1 MATPTAKK
9 IEVNG
14 KTFQLNRIPLW
25 TAVEIQGSLVGLL
38 GPALS
43 GLDGKKGSNFDM
55 AKAATAA
62 GASLLAAADQGALS
76 KILSKLL
83 APVVWYPGGP
93 EPGPRELNQ
102 EANIEDAF
110 AFDMETMYRVA
121 IAQMEHN
128 RFPFFEKLAAIGRR
142 ITETSGSG
150 NQSNPESE
158 TEKS

>member
-1 MATPTAKK
+1 MATPTPKK

-25 TAVEIQGSLVGLL
+25 TAVDIQGSLVGLL

-43 GLDGKKGSNFDM
+43 GIDGKVGSGFNV

-62 GASLLAAADQGALS
+62 GASLLAAADQGALT
-76 KILSKLL
+76 KILAKLL
-83 APVVWYPGGP
+83 APVVWFPGGA
-93 EPGPRELNQ
+93 EPMPRKLDED
-102 EANIEDAF
+102 ANIEDAF

-128 RFPFFEKLAAIGRR
+128 RFPFFERLAAIGRQ
-142 ITETSGSG
+142 ITATSGSE
-150 NQSNPESE
+150 NQSSPETE